1 MKNYIIAWRNLW
13 RNKRRTLITVASVFF
28 AVFFALVMRS
38 LQLGA
43 YGHMFRNVIE
53 SYTGYLQIQHQDFWD
68 NKTIENLFT
77 YSPEIK
83 RAILADKNVTDAV
96 LRFESFALASSGTIT
111 KGVMVLGIDPD
122 KENLISKVKERLV
135 KYRFTKSAIA
145 NLKNQDIPE
154 RVKKRLDLFI
164 DNSYTGDGML
174 EADLEIKDREAGK
187 LIPVIEKFS
196 SFNNGYFESGK
207 PQALVGDRL
216 AKYLKLS
223 IGDTIVLIGQ
233 GYHGT
238 SAAGKF
244 KVAGIVRLP
253 TPDIDNSIVY
263 LPIGICQDFY
273 NAPGM
278 LTSVALTV
286 KNKKDRDIQKTIST
300 IGAALQPPLRIV
312 SWQEMNE
319 LLINQM
325 EADSNSGIVM
335 IDILYLVIAFG
346 IFGTV
351 LMMTAERRRE
361 FGVLVAIGMQKT
373 KLAMVISVEMLYI
386 GLMGIASGVAA
397 SLPVIIV
404 GLYNPI
410 RLTGDLAKMYEDF
423 GIEPVIPFMAVDTYF
438 LWQSLVVA
446 VIVLIALIFPVRKI
460 YKMKVV
466 NSLKA

>member
-13 RNKRRTLITVASVFF
+13 RNRRRTLITVASVFF
-28 AVFFALVMRS
+28 AVFFALIMRS

-68 NKTIENLFT
+68 NKTIDNLFPFT
-77 YSPEIK
+77 DELKQAVTGNS
-83 RAILADKNVTDAV
+83 NVTDAV
-96 LRFESFALASSGTIT
+96 PRFESFALASSGTLT
-111 KGVMVLGIDPD
+111 KGVLVMGIDPE
-122 KENLISKVKERLV
+122 KESLISKVKQRLV
-135 KYRFTKSAIA
+135 RYRLTGTAIE
-145 NLKNQDIPE
+145 NLKSQALPE
-154 RVKKRLDLFI
+154 RVKRRLDLFAG
-164 DNSYTGDGML
+164 NSYTGTGML
-174 EADLEIKDREAGK
+174 EADLDLNEKEAAQVTG
-187 LIPVIEKFS
+187 VIERYTSFS
-196 SFNNGYFESGK
+196 NGYFEPGK
-207 PQALVGDRL
+207 PEALVGDRL
-216 AKYLKLS
+216 ARYLNLS

-238 SAAGKF
+238 SAAAKF
-244 KVAGIVRLP
+244 RIAGIVRLP

-263 LPIGICQDFY
+263 LPLSVCQDFY
-273 NAPGM
+273 NAPEM
-278 LTSVALTV
+278 LTSLALTV
-286 KNKKDRDIQKTIST
+286 KNKKDRDIERTISS
-300 IGAALQPPLRIV
+300 IGAALEAPLRV
-312 SWQEMNE
+312 VGWREMNE

-325 EADSNSGIVM
+325 DADSKTGIIM

-361 FGVLVAIGMQKT
+361 FGVLVAIGMQKS
-373 KLAMVISVEMLYI
+373 KLAAVVSLEMLYI
-386 GLMGIASGVAA
+386 GLLGIAAGVAV
-397 SLPVIIV
+397 SVPVIII

-423 GIEPVIPFMAVDTYF
+423 GIEAIIPFLPVDTYF

-446 VIVLIALIFPVRKI
+446 VIVMIAVIYPVRKI